1 MVAGGSER
9 RRARDSVRPEDS
21 PFRHGWTWRDRVLVQ
36 LAGAAIAFGLRLLY
50 VTLRLHVDDPS
61 GVMAAWAQGERVVWA
76 TWHDGIIL
84 LPLMKTRVERRLRPR
99 VMLSWHR
106 DGEIAA
112 QAVQRFGVHVIRG
125 SSTRG
130 WLGALR
136 GLVDANARGDDL
148 VVVPDGPRGPRHE
161 AKDGVVQLARV
172 TGLPVVAVGLAA
184 NPATRFRSWD
194 RMQLP
199 RPFARVAIVLSPPVV
214 IERRNA
220 EGARDAVQTALA
232 NAASRAAAHVG
243 ATPA

>member
-1 MVAGGSER
+1 VGGEAER
-9 RRARDSVRPEDS
+9 RRARESARAEDS

-36 LAGAAIAFGLRLLY
+36 LAGFWIAFGLRLLY
-50 VTLRLHVDDPS
+50 LTLRIRVDDPA
-61 GVMAAWAQGERVVWA
+61 GVVAGWARGQRVVWA

-112 QAVQRFGVHVIRG
+112 QAVKRFGVHVIRG

-161 AKDGVVQLARV
+161 AKEGVVQGARV

-184 NPATRFRSWD
+184 EPVKRFGSWD

-199 RPFARVAIVLSPPVV
+199 HPFARVAIVLSPPVP
-214 IERRNA
+214 IERRTA
-220 EGARDAVQTALA
+220 AAASLVAVQTALA
-232 NAASRAAAHVG
+232 EVAARATTHVG
-243 ATPA
+243 AAPL

>member
-1 MVAGGSER
+1 MQAAGFAIS
-9 RRARDSVRPEDS
+9 
-21 PFRHGWTWRDRVLVQ
+21 LV
-36 LAGAAIAFGLRLLY
+36 LRLLY
-50 VTLRLHVDDPS
+50 LTLRLRVEDPAGVVS
-61 GVMAAWAQGERVVWA
+61 GWRRGARVIWA

-84 LPLMKTRVERRLRPR
+84 LPLMKTTVEPALRPR

-112 QAVQRFGVHVIRG
+112 QAVQHFGVRVIRG

-161 AKDGVVQLARV
+161 AKEGVVQLARV
-172 TGLPVVAVGLAA
+172 TGLPVVAIGLAA
-184 NPATRFRSWD
+184 HPARRFRSWD

-199 RPFARVAIVLSPPVV
+199 RPFARVAIVLSAPVAV
-214 IERRNA
+214 ERRDA
-220 EGARDAVQTALA
+220 AGSLAAVQAALA
-232 NAASRAAAHVG
+232 DVAARAASGVGAAA
-243 ATPA
+243 P

>member
-1 MVAGGSER
+1 M
-9 RRARDSVRPEDS
+9 
-21 PFRHGWTWRDRVLVQ
+21 LVQ
-36 LAGAAIAFGLRLLY
+36 LAGFWIAVGLRLLY
-50 VTLRLHVDDPS
+50 RTLRIRVEDPA
-61 GVMAAWAQGERVVWA
+61 GVVARWRRGERVVWA

-112 QAVQRFGVHVIRG
+112 QAVRRFGVRVIRG

-130 WLGALR
+130 WFGALR

-161 AKDGVVQLARV
+161 AKEGVVQLARV

-184 NPATRFRSWD
+184 EPVTRFRSWD

-199 RPFARVAIVLSPPVV
+199 HPFARVAIVLSEPVAV
-214 IERRNA
+214 ERRTA
-220 EGARDAVQTALA
+220 ATASLVAVQAALA
-232 NAASRAAAHVG
+232 DAAMRAATHVG
-243 ATPA
+243 GVPL